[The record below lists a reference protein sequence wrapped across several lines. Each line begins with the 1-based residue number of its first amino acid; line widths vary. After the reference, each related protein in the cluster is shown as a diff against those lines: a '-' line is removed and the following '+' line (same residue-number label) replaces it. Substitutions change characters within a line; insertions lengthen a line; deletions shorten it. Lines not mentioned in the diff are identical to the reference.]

1 LGGEFRGDN
10 VDLGAGF
17 EEAGDFLG
25 GDGAAADYEDSA
37 GVEFQEC
44 GEEGH

>member
-1 LGGEFRGDN
+1 LGSEFGGDY

-25 GDGAAADYEDSA
+25 GDGAAADDEDSA

-44 GEEGH
+44 REEGH